1 MWNPT
6 TAGDLAAGDRLGPF
20 RLEEMLGAGGMGI
33 VFRATRQPDG
43 DADGEVV
50 ALKVLRDELS
60 GDDTFRRRFE
70 HEARSATEVRNPHLV
85 AVLEAGEAD
94 GRHYLATEFV
104 PGRTLDERIREEGPL
119 PLADVIRIATE
130 LGSALDALHEAGIVH
145 RDMKAS
151 NVLLRAD
158 GTAMLTDFGLAK
170 GEAYT
175 VLTQPGQVMGTLD
188 YLAPELIRGEEAAPA
203 SDLYALGCSTYECL
217 TGTTPFGGRS
227 VFQIGL
233 AHLDEEPPD
242 PRLARPECPPDLSA
256 AVLRALEKDPS
267 SRPATASAYA
277 RGLAAAR
284 S

>member
-6 TAGDLAAGDRLGPF
+6 TAGDLAAGDRLGAF

-33 VFRATRQPDG
+33 VFRASRLPDG

-50 ALKVLRDELS
+50 ALKVLRNELS

-70 HEARSATEVRNPHLV
+70 HEARSATEVRSPHLV

-94 GRHYLATEFV
+94 GRHYLASEFV

-119 PLADVIRIATE
+119 PFADVIRIVTE

-145 RDMKAS
+145 RDVKAS

-170 GEAYT
+170 GQAYT

-203 SDLYALGCSTYECL
+203 SDLYALGCLTYECL

-227 VFQIGL
+227 VLQIGL
-233 AHLDEEPPD
+233 AHLDEEPPN
-242 PRLARPECPPDLSA
+242 PRLSRPECLPDLSA
-256 AVLRALEKDPS
+256 VVLRALEKDPS

-284 S
+284 P

>member
-20 RLEEMLGAGGMGI
+20 QLEEMLGAGGMGI
-33 VFRATRQPDG
+33 VFRATRQRDG
-43 DADGEVV
+43 DADGGVV
-50 ALKVLRDELS
+50 ALKVLRGELS

-70 HEARSATEVRNPHLV
+70 HEARSAAEVRNPHLV
-85 AVLEAGEAD
+85 AILEAGEAD

-119 PLADVIRIATE
+119 PLADVIRAATE
-130 LGSALDALHEAGIVH
+130 LGAALDGLHEAGIVH
-145 RDMKAS
+145 RDVKAS

-170 GEAYT
+170 GQAYT

-188 YLAPELIRGEEAAPA
+188 YLAPELIRGEEAGAA

-227 VFQIGL
+227 GFQIGL

-242 PRLARPECPPDLSA
+242 PRLARPECPPDFSA
-256 AVLRALEKDPS
+256 AVLRALEKDPF

-277 RGLAAAR
+277 RGLATAGP
-284 S
+284 